1 LERSHPDRSRRRL
14 SSGRASA
21 ALLPRAPPSRSLR
34 RAQPVRGA
42 VAQGALSLSEQ
53 TVRDVMVPFEKVFM
67 LDEDEAQ
74 PPPPP
79 SIGRR
84 SRPIPTGAA
93 AHFAPCVHLLLREE
107 AGTGLQRLDGD
118 VMARIMAKGFSRV
131 PVFSGDTHNIQGR
144 QATWEPT
151 ALESPT

>member
-1 LERSHPDRSRRRL
+1 MERSLHPDRSRSGRL

-21 ALLPRAPPSRSLR
+21 ALLPHAPPSRSLR

-79 SIGRR
+79 SVGRR
-84 SRPIPTGAA
+84 SRPVPTGAA
-93 AHFAPCVHLLLREE
+93 AHFPPCVHLLLREGACRHW
-107 AGTGLQRLDGD
+107 AGCRD
-118 VMARIMAKGFSRV
+118 
-131 PVFSGDTHNIQGR
+131 
-144 QATWEPT
+144 WT
-151 ALESPT
+151 AM